1 MLCSIIWIT
10 IKTSNTRDLQF
21 QMYRATGSIS
31 KRVCPLI
38 ATNSA
43 QITDNSIALASK
55 LDTSVVNTLATTAFL
70 IRPAM

>member
-1 MLCSIIWIT
+1 
-10 IKTSNTRDLQF
+10 
-21 QMYRATGSIS
+21 MYRATGSIS